1 LRSDDLQYGGR
12 AEVKLIQQEGVGVD
26 CLQPELA
33 ERGSGEIVRV
43 GGDDGLR
50 ASPDRRRDNVP
61 VILVWQG
68 DSGLQ
73 PFPAGNQGIIKRCVH
88 VSEALVHVDPWMDLL
103 DGLPR
108 FGQDAL

>member
-1 LRSDDLQYGGR
+1 
-12 AEVKLIQQEGVGVD
+12 VD

-33 ERGSGEIVRV
+33 KRGDREIVCV

-50 ASPDRRRDNVP
+50 ASPDRRCDNVP

-68 DSGLQ
+68 DSGPSPSQ
-73 PFPAGNQGIIKRCVH
+73 PVTRASSNAAVH

-108 FGQDAL
+108 FGEDAL

>member
-1 LRSDDLQYGGR
+1 M
-12 AEVKLIQQEGVGVD
+12 D

-33 ERGSGEIVRV
+33 KRGGGEIVRI

-50 ASPDRRRDNVP
+50 ASPYRRRDNVP

-73 PFPAGNQGIIKRCVH
+73 FFPAGNQGVVKRCVH
-88 VSEALVHVDPWMDLL
+88 VSEALVHVDP
-103 DGLPR
+103 
-108 FGQDAL
+108 